1 MRRLEIQEMEMI
13 QAGWH
18 WRCWLGAG
26 LLAIGVA
33 TGIGLLAGVAVVAVA
48 EVAGGV
54 AFLNSKS
61 CD

>member
-1 MRRLEIQEMEMI
+1 MI